1 MEDFKYI
8 AIVRAKDETT
18 VYGFYSKRVMFTV
31 ASNLMNFAYAI
42 EIMDMSVYKYSD
54 KYAVLREF
62 KEVIDYKGGR
72 R

>member
-8 AIVRAKDETT
+8 AIVRAKSETT
-18 VYGFYSKRVMFTV
+18 VYGFYSKRVMLTV

-54 KYAVLREF
+54 KYAVLRES
-62 KEVIDYKGGR
+62 KEVIDYKGGIR
-72 R
+72 